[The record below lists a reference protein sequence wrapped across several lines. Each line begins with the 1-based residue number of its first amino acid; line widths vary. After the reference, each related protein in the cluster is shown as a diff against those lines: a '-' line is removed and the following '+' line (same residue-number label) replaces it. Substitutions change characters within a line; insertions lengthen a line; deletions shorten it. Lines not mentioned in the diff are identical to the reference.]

1 MDTPRKLLKKFG
13 NGMTSQKKRELQIS
27 NFARSKVEKGQFLNQ
42 KEEKAE
48 SYLNDILYDMNGS
61 DMVWYLSSE
70 ANEVM
75 GLWEKFLS

>member
-48 SYLNDILYDMNGS
+48 SYLNDILDDMNES